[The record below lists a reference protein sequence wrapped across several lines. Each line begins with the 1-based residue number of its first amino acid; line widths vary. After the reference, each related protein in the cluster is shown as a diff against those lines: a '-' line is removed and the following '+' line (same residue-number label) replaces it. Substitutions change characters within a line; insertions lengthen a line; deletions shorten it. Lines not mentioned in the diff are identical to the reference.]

1 MGNKCSKKTSN
12 TVDEN
17 QEISDY
23 DLTVYSLRR
32 EKVFYGTIAIC
43 IVYASFALLLFIL
56 SLLSPQI
63 KFLLLNNFLPF
74 TIIYILGTIGI
85 VLYLIAQVV
94 RFKPYKI
101 DKNLKYN
108 NMSCPDYWTLN
119 RLKNYDQ
126 SAANITTMNEKFK
139 KAFDTTTANENL
151 YEYRCELN
159 EKLFDRFHIYRG
171 NASGTGV
178 TSGSTLMKTKYY
190 FTDISGTAGN
200 QSKNY
205 FEFTNSA
212 LANKVKNDTRT
223 ANDKNI
229 NLYVNLYDYD
239 SSNAVKRNIFKN
251 DSGLFYEYVKNVL
264 LMNNYKI
271 VTNPAD
277 LSDKWTVFQR
287 TVPLDITGNSEY
299 DQIKTRIPNLH
310 FHDFDTNQG
319 DDTSNL
325 IGNKAI
331 AVRKRDGQMW
341 LELLNTVTGGS
352 YNASTNAISA
362 APKFNTP
369 ADDAKDDA
377 SIANDMATHFPLI
390 CDSVY
395 PQLLAANDELNS
407 SKNSKFDNNIFR
419 CAYSK
424 MCGIPW
430 SDMNCDKYEDK
441 NPIPR
446 KDGSGN
452 LYVANP

>member
-17 QEISDY
+17 QEITDY

-56 SLLSPQI
+56 SFLSPQI

-108 NMSCPDYWTLN
+108 NMSCPDYWNLN

-126 SAANITTMNEKFK
+126 PAANITAMNDKFK

-159 EKLFDRFHIYRG
+159 EKLFDRYHIYKG
-171 NASGTGV
+171 NASGTGT
-178 TSGSTLMKTKYY
+178 TSPATMKTKYY
-190 FTDISGTAGN
+190 FTDISTASQN
-200 QSKNY
+200 NKNY
-205 FEFTNSA
+205 FEFTNTA
-212 LANKVKNDTRT
+212 LKDKVKNERT
-223 ANDKNI
+223 DADKNI
-229 NLYVNLYDYD
+229 SLYVNLYDYD

-251 DSGLFYEYVKNVL
+251 DGGLFYEYVKNVL

-271 VTNPAD
+271 IPNPAA

-287 TVPLDITGNSEY
+287 TAPLDTTSGSEY
-299 DQIKTRIPNLH
+299 NQIKEKIPNLY
-310 FHDFDTNQG
+310 FHNFDVIQG
-319 DDTSNL
+319 NDTSEL
-325 IGNKAI
+325 IGNRAI

-341 LELLNTVTGGS
+341 LELLNSVSGGT
-352 YNASTNAISA
+352 YNASTNVISA
-362 APKFNTP
+362 APAFNQP
-369 ADDAKDDA
+369 ADTTEGDA
-377 SIANDMATHFPLI
+377 SIGNNMATHFPLI

-441 NPIPR
+441 NPIP
-446 KDGSGN
+446 KKNVNGVFIQD
-452 LYVANP
+452 PP